1 MDTKVTANNQRLN
14 NGFCEKKFSSMFL
27 SGTFTKAVMYIMLL
41 CDSIIAGYFIG
52 KSGVA
57 AINAITPVTGIVTF
71 FGDLVSTGVGI
82 VFTREVGAMR
92 KKRADEIYGQGLII
106 SISIGIISAVTILL
120 IQNIYFRANGIT
132 GEILE
137 NALQYYRLLPINA
150 FLTIVIFYLE
160 QMVYSDGDEL
170 CNNICYV
177 FQIGGN
183 IILSIILT
191 KYMGMTGIILGSVI
205 GNALGILVCFW
216 HYFRK
221 CNTLHFVWHLTFRDF
236 LLTSRYSIVDS
247 SVYLCWGLMDY
258 IIIGVVSRNYG
269 NTGLITLAVVVS
281 LIEFS
286 VVMDGVGMAM
296 QPLIGTYF
304 GEKNHQLIKRVM
316 RAGLKAAVI
325 EGLVATTLICIFA
338 KQFCGL
344 FGISGGEALGPSIT
358 AVRIVSLGFV
368 FCSVISLTT
377 SYYMLIDRIGMSVCI
392 SCFQNGLLYI
402 LLPIA
407 GSFVFGINGMWA
419 GFAIAPVL
427 TLVGT
432 LFFVYLRFGKENF
445 PFLLGDL
452 DTEIEVIDDVLT
464 TENTAVLSKR
474 VEDSLVSQGYSKKDA
489 SRAALFVEEI
499 GLTILEQNKL
509 SKKDI
514 LIEISLFYEPD
525 SVLIIQRDSGK
536 LFDITDPDLQV
547 GGLSGFILSGLMNA
561 HKDEKAYLVTTGYNR
576 NMIRFHIVSSENRG
590 CNSGMGVMKA

>member
-205 GNALGILVCFW
+205 GNVLGILVCFW

-325 EGLVATTLICIFA
+325 EGLAATTLICIFA

-344 FGISGGEALGPSIT
+344 FGITGGEALGPSIT

-407 GSFVFGINGMWA
+407 GSFILGINGMWA
-419 GFAIAPVL
+419 GFAIAPVF
-427 TLVGT
+427 TLVGA
-432 LFFVYLRFGKENF
+432 LLFVYLRFGKENF
-445 PFLLGDL
+445 PFLLGGL
-452 DTEIEVIDDVLT
+452 DSEIEVIDDVLT
-464 TENTAVLSKR
+464 TENTAILSKR
-474 VEDSLVSQGYSKKDA
+474 VEESLISHQYSKKDV

-499 GLTILEQNKL
+499 GLTILEQNKQ
-509 SKKDI
+509 SPKHI
-514 LIEISLFYEPD
+514 LIELSLFYEAD

-547 GGLSGFILSGLMNA
+547 GGLSGFILSGLMEA
-561 HKDEKAYLVTTGYNR
+561 HQDETAYLVTTGYNR
-576 NMIRFHIVSSENRG
+576 NMIRFSRSEQ
-590 CNSGMGVMKA
+590 